1 MREMKDSG
9 VEWIGEIPKYWVVT
23 KLNRAVGVITDYVA
37 SGSFADLA
45 ENVTYLDNPN
55 YAMLIR
61 VADLSGT
68 KDKPVYIDKKA
79 YDFLSNSNLFGGEVI
94 LSNIGSVGSVYI
106 YHKMYEYAS
115 LAPNSI
121 MLNKSD
127 DNRFVYYWFM
137 NPMANDELKRI
148 GGNAVQAKFN
158 KTQLRQ
164 FKIALP
170 PSEEQHRIADY
181 LDQKCNQIDTIIEKK
196 QLIIEKLGQYRLSV
210 ISEMMVDSA
219 YPLVS
224 LGKCIDKMEQ
234 GWSPSPSE
242 KNQESD
248 WHVLSLAAVKEGRF
262 NKTEIKLFS
271 GDKSRCERLKVNK
284 GDFLLTRSNTREYV
298 GAVCLVDDVFENTIF
313 SDLIYRIIFNTRF
326 LLPSFALYYFQS
338 AYARQQIE
346 RDAHGSS
353 STMVKITHKDISN
366 WKISLPSI
374 EQQKII
380 SKRLHTL
387 DIAVMNEM
395 DKRIL
400 EINKLIAYKKSLIYE
415 VVTGKKTYIYEKIG
429 DMGHE

>member
-1 MREMKDSG
+1 MRDMKDSG
-9 VEWIGEIPKYWVVT
+9 VEWIGKIPIDWEK
-23 KLNRAVGVITDYVA
+23 KRLKAVLCERNVSNNPIKTDFILSLTNDRGVIPYTEKGE
-37 SGSFADLA
+37 SGNKSKDDLTGYKLA
-45 ENVTYLDNPN
+45 YPNDIVLNSMNV
-55 YAMLIR
+55 I
-61 VADLSGT
+61 
-68 KDKPVYIDKKA
+68 
-79 YDFLSNSNLFGGEVI
+79 
-94 LSNIGSVGSVYI
+94 IGSVGLSKYYGCV
-106 YHKMYEYAS
+106 S
-115 LAPNSI
+115 P
-121 MLNKSD
+121 
-127 DNRFVYYWFM
+127 VYYMLYPRYENDCVRYYNYLFQTRELQSKLKGYGNGIM
-137 NPMANDELKRI
+137 EIRMRIPMSKLNTVELPI
-148 GGNAVQAKFN
+148 PPYNVQYY
-158 KTQLRQ
+158 
-164 FKIALP
+164 
-170 PSEEQHRIADY
+170 IADY
-181 LDQKCNQIDTIIEKK
+181 LDEKCSEIDNIIEKK

-224 LGKCIDKMEQ
+224 LGKCIDKMKQ

-262 NKTEIKLFS
+262 NKTEIKPFS

-313 SDLIYRIIFNTRF
+313 SDLIYRIIFNTHF

-400 EINKLIAYKKSLIYE
+400 EINKLIAYKKTLIYE

-429 DMGHE
+429 DMGDE

>member
-1 MREMKDSG
+1 MRDMKDSG
-9 VEWIGEIPKYWVVT
+9 VEWIGKIPIDWEK
-23 KLNRAVGVITDYVA
+23 KRLKAVLCERNVSNNPIKTDFILSLTNDRGVIPYTEKGE
-37 SGSFADLA
+37 SGNKSKDDLTGYKLA
-45 ENVTYLDNPN
+45 YPNDIVLNSMNV
-55 YAMLIR
+55 I
-61 VADLSGT
+61 
-68 KDKPVYIDKKA
+68 
-79 YDFLSNSNLFGGEVI
+79 
-94 LSNIGSVGSVYI
+94 IGSVGLSKYYGCV
-106 YHKMYEYAS
+106 S
-115 LAPNSI
+115 P
-121 MLNKSD
+121 
-127 DNRFVYYWFM
+127 VYYMLYPRYENDCVRYYNYLFQTRELQSKLKGYGNGIM
-137 NPMANDELKRI
+137 EIRMRIPMSKLNTVELPI
-148 GGNAVQAKFN
+148 PPYNVQYY
-158 KTQLRQ
+158 
-164 FKIALP
+164 
-170 PSEEQHRIADY
+170 IADY
-181 LDQKCNQIDTIIEKK
+181 LDEKCSEIDNIIEKK

-262 NKTEIKLFS
+262 NKTEIKPFS

-313 SDLIYRIIFNTRF
+313 SDLIYRIIFNTHF

-400 EINKLIAYKKSLIYE
+400 EINKLIAYKKTLIYE

-429 DMGHE
+429 DMGDE

>member
-9 VEWIGEIPKYWVVT
+9 VEWIGEIPKDWVVT

-45 ENVTYLDNPN
+45 ENVTYLDNPD

-137 NPMANDELKRI
+137 NPIANNELKRI

-170 PSEEQHRIADY
+170 PSEEQYRIAAY
-181 LDQKCNQIDTIIEKK
+181 LDEKCTLMDNIIAKQK
-196 QLIIEKLGQYRLSV
+196 KL
-210 ISEMMVDSA
+210 
-219 YPLVS
+219 
-224 LGKCIDKMEQ
+224 
-234 GWSPSPSE
+234 
-242 KNQESD
+242 
-248 WHVLSLAAVKEGRF
+248 
-262 NKTEIKLFS
+262 
-271 GDKSRCERLKVNK
+271 
-284 GDFLLTRSNTREYV
+284 
-298 GAVCLVDDVFENTIF
+298 
-313 SDLIYRIIFNTRF
+313 
-326 LLPSFALYYFQS
+326 
-338 AYARQQIE
+338 IE
-346 RDAHGSS
+346 RYKAY
-353 STMVKITHKDISN
+353 
-366 WKISLPSI
+366 KISFI
-374 EQQKII
+374 
-380 SKRLHTL
+380 
-387 DIAVMNEM
+387 NEM
-395 DKRIL
+395 
-400 EINKLIAYKKSLIYE
+400 INST
-415 VVTGKKTYIYEKIG
+415 TGTKCHLGYIGTMKNG
-429 DMGHE
+429 LNFPSVLTC